1 MAQVHKLSPYDDLSL
16 IGRYAERF
24 GLDPDH
30 VYHNTSFDT
39 IMAFTVMWKEVDEYH
54 ERYTEYWKLLNGN
67 KNEPANNT

>member
-1 MAQVHKLSPYDDLSL
+1 MAKVHRLAAYDDLSL

-39 IMAFTVMWKEVDEYH
+39 LIEFTVMWKESDEFQ
-54 ERYTEYWKLLNGN
+54 ERYTEYWSLLNKTETEG
-67 KNEPANNT
+67 KKE